1 MEPSATSPKAVTRLP
16 LLDALRG
23 IAAIAVVFHHE
34 PGLYGS
40 HGLFPRAYLAVDFFF
55 MLSGF
60 VLTLAFEPKFR
71 DGLTADRFLI
81 QRFARLWPVLAV
93 GIVIAGAGQ
102 WWAHGGM
109 RPLVLTALGLLLI
122 SDFRGRW
129 GIYPLDGPQWSVTF
143 EIIANALHVSVLW
156 RMSDRAVLGFAL
168 VCGVLLAALGWHFG
182 TLGIGDIVPNWWS
195 GFARVGF
202 SYALGVWLGRQFA
215 AGRGRIAL
223 GRWGWIAG
231 LPVPLVLLT
240 AGWWP
245 LASPMADMI
254 AVFVIFPPALWV
266 AAQGTMSGIAARA
279 ADALGRLSY
288 PVYAIHVPVLVV
300 GARIAHSHPAQLD
313 AIRGATLIATFALAG
328 ALAISPLARGI
339 PVRFRK
345 ARG

>member
-1 MEPSATSPKAVTRLP
+1 MEPSAPRLKAVTRLP

-40 HGLFPRAYLAVDFFF
+40 HGLFARAYLAVDFFF

-71 DGLTADRFLI
+71 AGLIANRFLI
-81 QRFARLWPVLAV
+81 QRLARLWPVLAV

-102 WWAHGGM
+102 WWAYGGT
-109 RPLVLTALGLLLI
+109 RPLVLTGLGLLLL
-122 SDFRGRW
+122 SDFRGVW

-143 EIIANALHVSVLW
+143 EILANALHATGLW
-156 RMSDRAVLGFAL
+156 RLSDRAVLCFAL
-168 VCGVLLAALGWHFG
+168 ACGALLAALGWHFG
-182 TLGIGDIVPNWWS
+182 TLGIGDIVPNWW
-195 GFARVGF
+195 GGLARVGF
-202 SYALGVWLGRQFA
+202 GYALGVWLGRQFA

-223 GRWGWIAG
+223 GRWSGVAV
-231 LPVPLVLLT
+231 LPVPFVLLT

-254 AVFVIFPPALWV
+254 AVFVIFPPALWI
-266 AAQGTMSGIAARA
+266 AAQVVMPGIAARA

-300 GARIAHSHPAQLD
+300 GARIAHGHPAHLD
-313 AIRGATLIATFALAG
+313 AIRGATLVATFALAG

-339 PVRFRK
+339 PVGLRK